1 MEEEKEKDKRP
12 KNRLRSGAVSGR
24 AKASDERILVSAEG
38 EERES
43 VPEKDEGAAEKRSWE
58 MPRWSS
64 MNMATRLSVMFGL
77 IAAMTAVV
85 AFLVLSISWEQHF
98 QDYTR
103 ENLQETATTI
113 AERLAEAYEEDGK
126 WTKGAVEPASYVSV
140 VYPGTGVMVVD
151 RYGHQLYDSTAEEDV
166 SKRYKGYLAPSTED
180 RMRTANVVVDDQ
192 VVGSVRVWVYGSDSL
207 LRQSDVAFKNNSY
220 RAMLVATLFAIVLAV
235 ICGCCFARNLVR
247 PITTMTRTAEAIKE
261 GNLKARTE
269 LSGEDELSQLG
280 ETFDAMAESIENDRN
295 LERRLTTDVA
305 HELRTPL
312 MAIQATVEAM
322 VDGVFEPNEEHLET
336 VNSEVQR
343 LSRLVDSLLKLSRLE
358 NRSNPLK
365 TQIVD
370 VGDLVD
376 GIVATHAAFVAEAGL
391 ELHSEVAHDVFVK
404 GDPDMIRQATA
415 NLISNAVRYTPEGGH
430 VWVRVRKGEIM
441 ASISVEDTGIGLT
454 PEEAKMVFSRFWR
467 ADAGRTRERGGLG
480 IGLSVVKE
488 IVERHGGWV
497 QVEGEKDEGAR
508 FTIHIPLYSEE
519 REKSQ
524 RAKDA
529 KARKSQRASR
539 SGKIRLP
546 R

>member
-1 MEEEKEKDKRP
+1 
-12 KNRLRSGAVSGR
+12 
-24 AKASDERILVSAEG
+24 
-38 EERES
+38 
-43 VPEKDEGAAEKRSWE
+43 
-58 MPRWSS
+58 
-64 MNMATRLSVMFGL
+64 
-77 IAAMTAVV
+77 
-85 AFLVLSISWEQHF
+85 
-98 QDYTR
+98 
-103 ENLQETATTI
+103 
-113 AERLAEAYEEDGK
+113 
-126 WTKGAVEPASYVSV
+126 
-140 VYPGTGVMVVD
+140 
-151 RYGHQLYDSTAEEDV
+151 
-166 SKRYKGYLAPSTED
+166 
-180 RMRTANVVVDDQ
+180 
-192 VVGSVRVWVYGSDSL
+192 
-207 LRQSDVAFKNNSY
+207 
-220 RAMLVATLFAIVLAV
+220 
-235 ICGCCFARNLVR
+235 
-247 PITTMTRTAEAIKE
+247 
-261 GNLKARTE
+261 
-269 LSGEDELSQLG
+269 
-280 ETFDAMAESIENDRN
+280 MAESAVEKDIFLIDHPEFKLCEEVAYPNGGSSRFYDNGKDMIIIDKDICTHEKDDPAFRYMLITEKQN
-295 LERRLTTDVA
+295 QYMHRFQRVFRFLGYDQKETDHYLSSRESDIQTTDVA

-391 ELHSEVAHDVFVK
+391 ELHSEVAHYVFVK